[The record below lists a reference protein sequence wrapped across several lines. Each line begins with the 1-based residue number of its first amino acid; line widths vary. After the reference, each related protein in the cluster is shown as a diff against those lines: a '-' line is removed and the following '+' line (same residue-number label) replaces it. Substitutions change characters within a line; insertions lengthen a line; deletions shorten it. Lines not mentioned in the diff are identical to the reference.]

1 MANTID
7 EIDPP
12 LSEKLEH
19 SSRFLLAARLL
30 LEIFLVVS
38 SSKDVINEYDE
49 ADVILA
55 EDDEPTSVE
64 MHRRVALSRKGK
76 VDHDC
81 SRYLHACRWKWWA
94 FAITVESFR
103 IWQILVS

>member
-12 LSEKLEH
+12 LSKKLEH

-76 VDHDC
+76 VDHGGD
-81 SRYLHACRWKWWA
+81 AK
-94 FAITVESFR
+94 AIVCDIFICVAGNGGR
-103 IWQILVS
+103 LP

>member
-12 LSEKLEH
+12 LSKKLEH
-19 SSRFLLAARLL
+19 SSRFLLAVRLL

-64 MHRRVALSRKGK
+64 MHRRGALSQKGK
-76 VDHDC
+76 VDHGGDV
-81 SRYLHACRWKWWA
+81 K
-94 FAITVESFR
+94 AIVRDIFIR
-103 IWQILVS
+103 VAGNGGRLP

>member
-12 LSEKLEH
+12 LSKKLEH
-19 SSRFLLAARLL
+19 SSRVLLAVRLL

-38 SSKDVINEYDE
+38 SSKDMINEYDE

-76 VDHDC
+76 VDHGGD
-81 SRYLHACRWKWWA
+81 AK
-94 FAITVESFR
+94 AIVRDIFIR
-103 IWQILVS
+103 VAGNGGRLP